1 VSAAFETEDAKAHTR
16 REFGQRAAQSLR
28 GTIAGLDRRTMPRS
42 PRVSSIAYSF
52 SPGPITPAVRL
63 LLWANGVVWIA
74 TLLFPRL
81 VEWLGLVPEYVL
93 HQYWLWQP
101 VTYMFVHA
109 RNPTHILF
117 NMLGLWM
124 FGVELERMWGTRFF
138 ARYYAITGVGA
149 GLTTILVSL
158 LPFGPTTATY
168 YSVTI
173 GASGALF
180 GLLLA
185 YALYFPNRPIL
196 MFLLFPI
203 PAKYFVMIIG
213 GIAFLTAADGS
224 GSVAA
229 ATHLG
234 GIIVGY
240 LYLRGGVGGLTA
252 EIKYRYLK
260 WKMNRLRR
268 KFDVYSGGR
277 SDWDRRVH

>member
-1 VSAAFETEDAKAHTR
+1 
-16 REFGQRAAQSLR
+16 
-28 GTIAGLDRRTMPRS
+28 MPRS
-42 PRVSSIAYSF
+42 PRLSSIAYSF
-52 SPGPITPAVRL
+52 GPGPLTPAVRML
-63 LLWANGVVWIA
+63 LYVNGGVWLA
-74 TLLFPRL
+74 TLVFQPLRT
-81 VEWLGLVPEYVL
+81 WLGLVPELVV
-93 HQYWLWQP
+93 HRYWLWQP

-117 NMLGLWM
+117 NMLGVWM
-124 FGVELERMWGTRFF
+124 FGVELERMWGTKFF
-138 ARYYAITGVGA
+138 VRYYAITGIGA
-149 GLTTILVSL
+149 ALVTIAVSF
-158 LPFGPTTATY
+158 LPFAPTAALY
-168 YSVTI
+168 GSVTI

-185 YALYFPNRPIL
+185 YALYYPNRPIL

-234 GIIVGY
+234 ALLIGY
-240 LYLRGGVGGLTA
+240 LYLQGGRGGLRA

-260 WKMNRLRR
+260 WKLNRLRR

-277 SDWDRRVH
+277 SDWDRHVH